1 MSLFSLVAFSL
12 LCCLA
17 LLTAETTASD
27 SNLEKSLLDAVLQRL
42 AVLEARD
49 DESQERIQLLE
60 SEVAKLKAATVKCQE
75 ETSSL
80 DLDQEQHAIDNEH
93 VQFGDSGNIKRGEY
107 FS

>member
-17 LLTAETTASD
+17 LSTAETTASD
-27 SNLEKSLLDAVLQRL
+27 SNLEKSLLDAVFQRL

-49 DESQERIQLLE
+49 EETHERIQLLE
-60 SEVAKLKAATVKCQE
+60 CEVAELKTATVKCQE

-80 DLDQEQHAIDNEH
+80 DLDQEQQAIDNEH